1 MKTQIQNRTTVAER
15 RVIIVIHSAIAG
27 ASIAATLELASRET
41 LHPPLLLSL
50 GSFAIAIP
58 AALAL
63 VILSQVIYE
72 LGKQYIAN
80 DGVESQSW
88 PALAVVLAVVDQ
100 VACYLGFLGIFWYF
114 HWIIGMIFL
123 AATTVAFLTIWT
135 AEKKLREQATQA
147 RASQN
152 VEAITE

>member
-1 MKTQIQNRTTVAER
+1 MEIQNKNRSTIAER
-15 RVIIVIHSAIAG
+15 RVILLIHSAIAG

-41 LHPPLLLSL
+41 HPPLLLFSL

-72 LGKQYIAN
+72 LGKQYLAN
-80 DGVESQSW
+80 GGVENQSW
-88 PALAVVLAVVDQ
+88 PALTVVLAVVDQ
-100 VACYLGFLGIFWYF
+100 VTCYLGFLGIFWYF

-123 AATTVAFLTIWT
+123 AATGVAFLTLWT
-135 AEKKLREQATQA
+135 AEKRLREKA
-147 RASQN
+147 RESTAPQN
-152 VEAITE
+152 AEAIAK

>member
-1 MKTQIQNRTTVAER
+1 MERQNKNKSAIAER
-15 RVIIVIHSAIAG
+15 RVIVLIHSAIAG

-41 LHPPLLLSL
+41 HPPLLLFSL

-72 LGKQYIAN
+72 LGKQYLAN
-80 DGVESQSW
+80 GGVENQSW
-88 PALAVVLAVVDQ
+88 PVLSFVLAVVDQ
-100 VACYLGFLGIFWYF
+100 VACYLGFLAIFWYF

-123 AATTVAFLTIWT
+123 AATIVGFLTLWT
-135 AEKKLREQATQA
+135 AEKKLRETA
-147 RASQN
+147 REYAASQN
-152 VEAITE
+152 AEAITK